1 MAKERGVKG
10 VKGGGKD
17 REGRG
22 QKEKRGKDKENK
34 TLDLHWLSYK
44 RGEQDRISWKSISE
58 KQSVFFQISH
68 LRLALDRDD
77 WVVLW

>member
-17 REGRG
+17 REGRR

-44 RGEQDRISWKSISE
+44 RGEQDRIS
-58 KQSVFFQISH
+58 
-68 LRLALDRDD
+68 
-77 WVVLW
+77 

>member
-44 RGEQDRISWKSISE
+44 RGEQDRIS
-58 KQSVFFQISH
+58 
-68 LRLALDRDD
+68 
-77 WVVLW
+77 